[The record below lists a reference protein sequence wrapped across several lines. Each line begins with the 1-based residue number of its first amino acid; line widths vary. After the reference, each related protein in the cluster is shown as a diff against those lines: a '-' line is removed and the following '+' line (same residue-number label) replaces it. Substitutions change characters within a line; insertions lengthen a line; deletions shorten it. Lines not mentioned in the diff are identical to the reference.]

1 MEEMRGRWSPQP
13 IILPSWIFFHSI
25 FHSPMSQFIVQN
37 ALLIIIAVIAAVSL
51 AMPLINTR
59 RFGPM
64 VSSEQAVSLIN
75 KQNALVV
82 DVRAQKD
89 YKRVRIANSV
99 NIPANEIQNRLGEL
113 SKDRTIIVVDNSGN
127 MSAAASKLLRGV
139 GFTKVYVLDSGLVG
153 WMRDKLPLES

>member
-1 MEEMRGRWSPQP
+1 
-13 IILPSWIFFHSI
+13 
-25 FHSPMSQFIVQN
+25 MSQFIVQN
-37 ALLIIIAVIAAVSL
+37 ALLIIIAVIAGVSL

-89 YKRVRIANSV
+89 FKRVRIANSV

>member
-1 MEEMRGRWSPQP
+1 
-13 IILPSWIFFHSI
+13 
-25 FHSPMSQFIVQN
+25 MSQFIVQN

-89 YKRVRIANSV
+89 FKRVRIANSV

-127 MSAAASKLLRGV
+127 MTAAASKLLRGV

>member
-1 MEEMRGRWSPQP
+1 
-13 IILPSWIFFHSI
+13 
-25 FHSPMSQFIVQN
+25 MSQFIVQN

-75 KQNALVV
+75 KQNPLVV

-89 YKRVRIANSV
+89 FKRVRIANSV

>member
-1 MEEMRGRWSPQP
+1 
-13 IILPSWIFFHSI
+13 
-25 FHSPMSQFIVQN
+25 MSQFIVQN

-89 YKRVRIANSV
+89 FKRVRIANSV

-127 MSAAASKLLRGV
+127 MSAAALKLLRGV

>member
-1 MEEMRGRWSPQP
+1 
-13 IILPSWIFFHSI
+13 
-25 FHSPMSQFIVQN
+25 MSQFIVQN

-89 YKRVRIANSV
+89 FKRVRIANSV
-99 NIPANEIQNRLGEL
+99 NIPANEIQNHLGEL

>member
-1 MEEMRGRWSPQP
+1 
-13 IILPSWIFFHSI
+13 
-25 FHSPMSQFIVQN
+25 MSQFIVQN

-89 YKRVRIANSV
+89 FKRVRIANSV

-153 WMRDKLPLES
+153 WMRDKLPLEY

>member
-1 MEEMRGRWSPQP
+1 
-13 IILPSWIFFHSI
+13 
-25 FHSPMSQFIVQN
+25 MSQFIVQN

-89 YKRVRIANSV
+89 FKRVRIANSV

-139 GFTKVYVLDSGLVG
+139 GFTKVYVLDSGLIG

>member
-1 MEEMRGRWSPQP
+1 
-13 IILPSWIFFHSI
+13 
-25 FHSPMSQFIVQN
+25 MSQFIVQN
-37 ALLIIIAVIAAVSL
+37 ALLIIIAVTAAVSL

-89 YKRVRIANSV
+89 FKRVRIANSV

>member
-1 MEEMRGRWSPQP
+1 
-13 IILPSWIFFHSI
+13 
-25 FHSPMSQFIVQN
+25 MSQFIVQN

-89 YKRVRIANSV
+89 FKRV

>member
-1 MEEMRGRWSPQP
+1 
-13 IILPSWIFFHSI
+13 
-25 FHSPMSQFIVQN
+25 MSQFIVQN

-75 KQNALVV
+75 KQNSLVV

-89 YKRVRIANSV
+89 FKRVRIANSV

>member
-1 MEEMRGRWSPQP
+1 
-13 IILPSWIFFHSI
+13 
-25 FHSPMSQFIVQN
+25 MSQFIVQN

-89 YKRVRIANSV
+89 FKRVRIANSV
-99 NIPANEIQNRLGEL
+99 NIPANKIQNRLGEL

>member
-1 MEEMRGRWSPQP
+1 
-13 IILPSWIFFHSI
+13 
-25 FHSPMSQFIVQN
+25 MSQFIVQN

-89 YKRVRIANSV
+89 FKRVRIANSV

-127 MSAAASKLLRGV
+127 LSAAASKLLRGV

>member
-1 MEEMRGRWSPQP
+1 
-13 IILPSWIFFHSI
+13 
-25 FHSPMSQFIVQN
+25 MSQFIVQN

-89 YKRVRIANSV
+89 FKRVRIDNSV

>member
-1 MEEMRGRWSPQP
+1 
-13 IILPSWIFFHSI
+13 
-25 FHSPMSQFIVQN
+25 MSQFIVQN

-89 YKRVRIANSV
+89 FKRVRIANSV
-99 NIPANEIQNRLGEL
+99 NIPANEIQIRLGEL

>member
-1 MEEMRGRWSPQP
+1 
-13 IILPSWIFFHSI
+13 
-25 FHSPMSQFIVQN
+25 MSQFIVQN

-82 DVRAQKD
+82 YVQAQKD

>member
-1 MEEMRGRWSPQP
+1 
-13 IILPSWIFFHSI
+13 
-25 FHSPMSQFIVQN
+25 MSQFIVQN

-89 YKRVRIANSV
+89 FKRVRIANSV

-139 GFTKVYVLDSGLVG
+139 GFTKVYVLDCGLVG

>member
-1 MEEMRGRWSPQP
+1 
-13 IILPSWIFFHSI
+13 
-25 FHSPMSQFIVQN
+25 MSHFIVQN

-89 YKRVRIANSV
+89 FKRVRIANSV

>member
-1 MEEMRGRWSPQP
+1 
-13 IILPSWIFFHSI
+13 
-25 FHSPMSQFIVQN
+25 MSQFIVQN

-89 YKRVRIANSV
+89 FKRVRIANSV
-99 NIPANEIQNRLGEL
+99 NISANEIQNRLGEL

>member
-1 MEEMRGRWSPQP
+1 
-13 IILPSWIFFHSI
+13 
-25 FHSPMSQFIVQN
+25 MSQFIVQN

-75 KQNALVV
+75 KQTALVV

-89 YKRVRIANSV
+89 FKRVRIANSV

>member
-1 MEEMRGRWSPQP
+1 
-13 IILPSWIFFHSI
+13 
-25 FHSPMSQFIVQN
+25 MSQFIVQN
-37 ALLIIIAVIAAVSL
+37 ALLIIIAVIGAVSL

-89 YKRVRIANSV
+89 FKRVRIANSV

>member
-1 MEEMRGRWSPQP
+1 
-13 IILPSWIFFHSI
+13 
-25 FHSPMSQFIVQN
+25 MSQFIVQN
-37 ALLIIIAVIAAVSL
+37 ALLIIIAVIAAASL

-89 YKRVRIANSV
+89 FKRVRIANSV

>member
-1 MEEMRGRWSPQP
+1 
-13 IILPSWIFFHSI
+13 
-25 FHSPMSQFIVQN
+25 MSQFIVQN

-64 VSSEQAVSLIN
+64 VSSEQAVSLIK

-89 YKRVRIANSV
+89 FKRVRIANSV

>member
-1 MEEMRGRWSPQP
+1 
-13 IILPSWIFFHSI
+13 
-25 FHSPMSQFIVQN
+25 MSQFIVQN

-89 YKRVRIANSV
+89 FKRVRIANSV
-99 NIPANEIQNRLGEL
+99 NIPVNEIQNRLGEL

>member
-1 MEEMRGRWSPQP
+1 
-13 IILPSWIFFHSI
+13 
-25 FHSPMSQFIVQN
+25 MSQFIVQN

-89 YKRVRIANSV
+89 FKRVRIANSA

>member
-1 MEEMRGRWSPQP
+1 
-13 IILPSWIFFHSI
+13 
-25 FHSPMSQFIVQN
+25 MSQFIVQN

-89 YKRVRIANSV
+89 FKRVRIANSV
-99 NIPANEIQNRLGEL
+99 NIPANEIQNRLGQL

>member
-1 MEEMRGRWSPQP
+1 
-13 IILPSWIFFHSI
+13 
-25 FHSPMSQFIVQN
+25 MSQFIVQN
-37 ALLIIIAVIAAVSL
+37 ALPIIIAVIAAVSL

-89 YKRVRIANSV
+89 FKRVRIANSV

>member
-1 MEEMRGRWSPQP
+1 
-13 IILPSWIFFHSI
+13 
-25 FHSPMSQFIVQN
+25 MSQFIVQN

-64 VSSEQAVSLIN
+64 VSSEQAVSLNN

-89 YKRVRIANSV
+89 FKRVRIANSV

>member
-1 MEEMRGRWSPQP
+1 
-13 IILPSWIFFHSI
+13 
-25 FHSPMSQFIVQN
+25 MSQFIVQN

-89 YKRVRIANSV
+89 FKRVRIANSV
-99 NIPANEIQNRLGEL
+99 
-113 SKDRTIIVVDNSGN
+113 N

>member
-1 MEEMRGRWSPQP
+1 
-13 IILPSWIFFHSI
+13 
-25 FHSPMSQFIVQN
+25 MSQFIVQN

-51 AMPLINTR
+51 AMPLIHTR

-89 YKRVRIANSV
+89 FKRVRIANSV

>member
-1 MEEMRGRWSPQP
+1 
-13 IILPSWIFFHSI
+13 
-25 FHSPMSQFIVQN
+25 MSQFIVQN

-89 YKRVRIANSV
+89 FKRVRIANSV

-139 GFTKVYVLDSGLVG
+139 GLTKVYVLDSGLVG

>member
-1 MEEMRGRWSPQP
+1 
-13 IILPSWIFFHSI
+13 
-25 FHSPMSQFIVQN
+25 MSQFIVQN

-64 VSSEQAVSLIN
+64 VSSEQADSLIN

-89 YKRVRIANSV
+89 FKRVRIANSV

>member
-1 MEEMRGRWSPQP
+1 
-13 IILPSWIFFHSI
+13 
-25 FHSPMSQFIVQN
+25 MSQFIVQN

-89 YKRVRIANSV
+89 FKRVRIANSV
-99 NIPANEIQNRLGEL
+99 NIPANAIQNRLGEL

>member
-1 MEEMRGRWSPQP
+1 
-13 IILPSWIFFHSI
+13 
-25 FHSPMSQFIVQN
+25 MSQFIVQN

-89 YKRVRIANSV
+89 FKRVRIANSV

-139 GFTKVYVLDSGLVG
+139 GFTNVYVLDSGLVG

>member
-1 MEEMRGRWSPQP
+1 
-13 IILPSWIFFHSI
+13 
-25 FHSPMSQFIVQN
+25 MSQFIVQN

-89 YKRVRIANSV
+89 FKRVRIANSV

-139 GFTKVYVLDSGLVG
+139 GFTQVYVLDSGLVG

>member
-1 MEEMRGRWSPQP
+1 M
-13 IILPSWIFFHSI
+13 
-25 FHSPMSQFIVQN
+25 
-37 ALLIIIAVIAAVSL
+37 
-51 AMPLINTR
+51 
-59 RFGPM
+59 
-64 VSSEQAVSLIN
+64 
-75 KQNALVV
+75 V

-89 YKRVRIANSV
+89 FKRVRIANSV

-127 MSAAASKLLRGV
+127 MSAAVSKLLRGV

>member
-1 MEEMRGRWSPQP
+1 
-13 IILPSWIFFHSI
+13 
-25 FHSPMSQFIVQN
+25 MSQFIVQN
-37 ALLIIIAVIAAVSL
+37 ALLIIIAVIATVSL

-75 KQNALVV
+75 KQNALVF
-82 DVRAQKD
+82 DVRSQTD
-89 YKRVRIANSV
+89 FIRVRIANSV

>member
-1 MEEMRGRWSPQP
+1 
-13 IILPSWIFFHSI
+13 
-25 FHSPMSQFIVQN
+25 MSQFIVRN

-89 YKRVRIANSV
+89 FKRVRIANSV

>member
-1 MEEMRGRWSPQP
+1 
-13 IILPSWIFFHSI
+13 
-25 FHSPMSQFIVQN
+25 MSQFIVQN

-89 YKRVRIANSV
+89 FKRVRIANSV

-139 GFTKVYVLDSGLVG
+139 GCTKVYVLDSGLVG

>member
-1 MEEMRGRWSPQP
+1 
-13 IILPSWIFFHSI
+13 
-25 FHSPMSQFIVQN
+25 MSQFIVQN

-89 YKRVRIANSV
+89 FKRVRIANSV

-153 WMRDKLPLES
+153 WKRDKLPLES

>member
-1 MEEMRGRWSPQP
+1 
-13 IILPSWIFFHSI
+13 
-25 FHSPMSQFIVQN
+25 MSQFIVQN

-51 AMPLINTR
+51 AIPLINTR

-89 YKRVRIANSV
+89 FKRVRIANSV